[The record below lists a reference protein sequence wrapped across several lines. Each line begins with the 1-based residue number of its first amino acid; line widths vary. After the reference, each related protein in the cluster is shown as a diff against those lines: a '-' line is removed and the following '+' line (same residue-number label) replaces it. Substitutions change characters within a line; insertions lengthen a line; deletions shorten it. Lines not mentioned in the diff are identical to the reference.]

1 MKEGSGLPVPICPK
15 CGCEIPENA
24 NFCPACGMASSKQN
38 LKHQNNFRKHMP
50 YVIVLILICILA
62 FFTSYVLTQVSSFSN
77 SPQKIKEASASV
89 VLVKCYD
96 GDGNLYCTGSA
107 FSAFQN
113 DIFIT
118 NYHVIEETKR
128 IIALTEDG
136 SSFGIDTVLAFD
148 SQKDIAILKASNST
162 GILPLD
168 IGSSDSL
175 EKGQKVVAIG
185 SPLGFLNTVSSGVFS
200 GYNMN
205 GSPEKLQFSASIS
218 QGSSGGALFDDR
230 GRVIGITCG
239 SYVDGQSLNL
249 AVPIQQVVELMSAAS
264 TPMTLR
270 QFYET
275 SGHHVTFTVSEVIMH
290 RDDISEENAYI
301 YGFISDIEGQQCY
314 LVTNPNEIE
323 EFTFHPFEGEMF
335 EAVTDGRSAQY
346 EERLNN
352 SAILLIDNTIS
363 CQLFARFKVGDYV
376 RICTKLDAQSTYYSD
391 QYKIYIQTSDSII
404 KIP

>member
-1 MKEGSGLPVPICPK
+1 
-15 CGCEIPENA
+15 
-24 NFCPACGMASSKQN
+24 
-38 LKHQNNFRKHMP
+38 MP